1 MDNAITKNHGSPDS
15 DANPRLIGHE
25 WLLQDQRS
33 TADLVETALTDTDRE
48 DNLPE
53 NYHAIAVLHARGTR
67 DVLEAALALCAT
79 PDPRRR
85 ALGALI
91 LGGLGPF
98 EKKTFPEECCDALL
112 DLVRHDRDLHVL
124 AVAVSALGHLRNR
137 RCEPD
142 LIALKNHPD
151 EEIRHGVAFALRGTK
166 EPASV
171 QALLELMEDPNERAR
186 DWATTSIGQT
196 VSVDGAE
203 IRAAL
208 LRRVNDSDVLTRA
221 EALHGLARRRDERVV
236 PYLIANL
243 PLERDG
249 TYPFYDAA
257 MTFLGVDED
266 REVDLEEL
274 LAALR
279 SRTLPV

>member
-15 DANPRLIGHE
+15 DAKPRLIGHE

-33 TADLVETALTDTDRE
+33 TADLVETALTDTERE
-48 DNLPE
+48 DDLPK
-53 NYHAIAVLHARGTR
+53 NYHAIAVLHSRGTR

-98 EKKTFPEECCDALL
+98 EKKTFPEECCNALL

-151 EEIRHGVAFALRGTK
+151 EEIRH
-166 EPASV
+166 SV
-171 QALLELMEDPNERAR
+171 RNSATAR
-186 DWATTSIGQT
+186 
-196 VSVDGAE
+196 V
-203 IRAAL
+203 
-208 LRRVNDSDVLTRA
+208 
-221 EALHGLARRRDERVV
+221 
-236 PYLIANL
+236 
-243 PLERDG
+243 
-249 TYPFYDAA
+249 
-257 MTFLGVDED
+257 
-266 REVDLEEL
+266 
-274 LAALR
+274 
-279 SRTLPV
+279 

>member
-1 MDNAITKNHGSPDS
+1 MPHK
-15 DANPRLIGHE
+15 PRLTAHHR
-25 WLLQDQRS
+25 LQQDQRS
-33 TADLVETALTDTDRE
+33 TAELVETALVVQTALADARLKAV
-48 DNLPE
+48 LPE
-53 NYHAIAVLHARGTR
+53 GYHALSVLHARGTR
-67 DVLEAALALCAT
+67 DVLDAAFALCAAT
-79 PDPRRR
+79 DPKRRS
-85 ALGALI
+85 LGAMI
-91 LGGLGPF
+91 LAELGSPERIF
-98 EKKTFPEECCDALL
+98 SEECCDALL

-151 EEIRHGVAFALRGTK
+151 EEIRHSVAFALRGTK

-266 REVDLEEL
+266 REVDLEVL